1 MQTELFEASSAPGPP
16 PTPPTPRGW
25 GRTIV
30 VFLTVG
36 ALAGA
41 GYIGYGVG
49 HQNGAPL
56 PDQTRIAVPRA
67 RPTPGADTTPSNGAG
82 TNSDTVDA
90 DTIAAK
96 LDPSIVNIT
105 TTLSSGGAAAGT
117 GIIISASGLAL
128 TNNHVIANTTSL
140 QVENAADG
148 SVHRATVLGY
158 DAADDVALIK
168 IQNVSG
174 LEAAPIGDASR
185 VSIGDAVIALGNA
198 GGQGGTPSVAVGTVT
213 NLDQQI
219 TATDEDGGSAE
230 RLTHLIEVDA
240 NIQPGDSGG
249 PLANA
254 SGEVIGMDAAA
265 SRSNGGFGFSGGTTN
280 QAFAIP
286 IQHALAI
293 AKQIENGDA
302 SADVHIG
309 ATRGIL
315 GVEVRDDA
323 TSDSGASGSGAL
335 VSGVASGSGAEAA
348 GITDGAVIVQ
358 VGGTSVTSAADLT
371 HALASASPKDT
382 VNVTWI
388 DASGATHHSKIVLGA
403 GPPA

>member
-1 MQTELFEASSAPGPP
+1 MHTELLEASYAPGPP

-25 GRTIV
+25 GRSIV
-30 VFLTVG
+30 VFLTAG

-41 GYIGYGVG
+41 GYIGYSVG
-49 HQNGAPL
+49 HQNETPL
-56 PDQTRIAVPRA
+56 PNQTGIAVPRTQPA
-67 RPTPGADTTPSNGAG
+67 AGRSGTSGSTANAAGDDTT
-82 TNSDTVDA
+82 TVDA
-90 DTIAAK
+90 DTITAN
-96 LDPSIVNIT
+96 LDQSIVNIT

-117 GIIISASGLAL
+117 GIIISSSGLVL
-128 TNNHVIANTTSL
+128 TNNHVIANTTAL

-174 LEAAPIGDASR
+174 LKAAPIGDASTA
-185 VSIGDAVIALGNA
+185 SIGDAVIALGNA
-198 GGQGGTPSVAVGTVT
+198 GGQGGTPAVALGRVT
-213 NLDQQI
+213 NLDQPI
-219 TATDEDGGSAE
+219 TATDEDGGNVE

-265 SRSNGGFGFSGGTTN
+265 SRQNGGFGFSGQSTN
-280 QAFAIP
+280 RAFAIP

-293 AKQIENGDA
+293 AKQITSGQA
-302 SADVHIG
+302 SAEVHIG

-315 GVEVRDDA
+315 GITVRADA
-323 TSDSGASGSGAL
+323 TVDGGSGAL

-348 GITDGAVIVQ
+348 GMGDGTVIVE
-358 VGGTSVTSAADLT
+358 VDGTSITSAADLT
-371 HALASASPKDT
+371 QALASASPKDT
-382 VNVTWI
+382 VNVTWV
-388 DASGATHHSKIVLGA
+388 DASGATHHSKIVLSV